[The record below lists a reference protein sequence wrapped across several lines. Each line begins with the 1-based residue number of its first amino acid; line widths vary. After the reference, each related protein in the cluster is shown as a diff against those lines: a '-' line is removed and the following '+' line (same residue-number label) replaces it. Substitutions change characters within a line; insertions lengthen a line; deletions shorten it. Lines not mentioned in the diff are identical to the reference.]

1 MKKNTEHKESRG
13 LPGGPNEYITHV
25 SNLFSTEGYKRN
37 SPDVNNPYNIIPSG
51 DITMKGVDFPVR
63 GYGNNGVVQDMTPG
77 VPHYDYGNADYVVEV
92 PMAQDGGDPEM
103 LFKDEYNT
111 ALTEEEKIKY
121 NAWVASESKRQGRDI
136 MWDLGT
142 YDIQGFWKSGDHMK
156 MDEDNHGSDKWKKP
170 NHPTFSN
177 QSNYHNVDGY
187 IGGTWAEDG
196 GYTPSDY
203 TTKLYDKN
211 YYDKLF
217 GREPNRPEYLNLQK
231 KQKGGGL
238 LNKTMACN
246 SCGWEWKAADGG
258 NDVSTCH
265 KCGSSALPKAQDGN
279 GEEEKS
285 IWGFVK
291 ELAKVPADNISNLLG
306 VMGIPANLI
315 AEATESF
322 TGRGDGEFNFM
333 DAMPSF
339 ATPGSDDEIFTFT
352 NQNGTPVKNVAGL
365 KDADGNPL
373 VENPVGAFVTNLAT
387 DPSTYVGGGI
397 AKNVIKKGFKTL
409 PKKVVE
415 NTAKVVDNVIP
426 KVVDNVTPSWSR
438 GVTNYGKSSE
448 GIQDALS
455 SMKSQGKH
463 LDEIGFNVDDVIA
476 PNVINHGNKF
486 GRQIAEVALPNG
498 QSQLFYKSS
507 GLAGKKGIG
516 KGGTTEG
523 LWQPYGGHATA
534 NGTDNWFIKDIG
546 YENFYD
552 SNSFKGI
559 ANKLDEIESGW
570 DMSKQLLKSK
580 LKYGGI
586 PKAQDGNKEWI
597 KNWIRTRNAT
607 GQFEDQLGNGQMEKG
622 FKSLDDVKKV
632 SREEMVKA
640 GNDDAS
646 YWQIGAPNGM
656 YVPSDNIYFSD
667 PGFFSGNKEED
678 TDIHEQSHV
687 FDIGTSGVPQ
697 KDMEE
702 EIPETNIHKAIK
714 NIPVKGGYKTE
725 EYLPPAEIYAELMKF
740 RKKNNIDPNKIYT
753 KDDLLELRKKLKEEN
768 DYGLFKLDDIY
779 EDEEILR
786 LMNEV
791 ATIDT
796 PQENNIRYAQNGN
809 GEYKVASG
817 DTFYG
822 IANKN
827 KIPWNALKEANPDL
841 DYENLKL
848 GQQLVLPNKI
858 DRSPPMP
865 KTGVS
870 KNSNVLDYNAL
881 SSYLAD
887 TRGGTTDTWG
897 QLADTIAYHES
908 SPWSRM
914 DPKAKQYQGGPG
926 RGLFQFEGQSFDTA
940 LKRYK
945 NVADA
950 QGFTIK
956 DSIVNA
962 KSADELSSEDQYA
975 LFLANLIESKAKLSD
990 YTNGNL
996 SPVDVWLQG
1005 HKNIEAEGDRNS
1017 FLESKKAAEK
1027 EGIKNGYKSFQYGN
1041 GEWKETVQ
1049 DNTRIATRRM
1059 VPNLGKPEFEPASKL
1074 QEFLKQSGVDYA
1086 NNQILDTTV
1095 VRDNTAVTQKQLP
1108 FIKDGNLNEPLSA
1121 EEYNS
1126 VIADLDKESRLEK
1139 SKYER
1144 PDLISDFTKS
1154 SNDYARGW
1162 KDMTN
1167 ASPSEVETLQK
1178 DLLSKGY
1185 DIGATGAD
1193 GNYGARTLAAHKSM
1207 IDDVN
1212 LAPSAISKYYKNY
1225 TPDNKEEVLKIQQ
1238 DLVDKGFMSAT
1249 LLNKEGSSIDGK
1261 FGQQTKEALQAYNT
1275 KKTKEDPNAL
1285 VFDFIPSKLEDGR
1298 CAAGMC
1304 SILEGNNVM
1313 TESLGVKYKNAW
1325 DIFENMNDVENSKSI
1340 FNIYDDKA
1348 FDNATSAEDIKRIT
1362 KEVKRKKQTKASDYK
1377 TGDIVGLY
1385 WDGSSHHEETLN
1397 SKTHNTHTGFVSD
1410 VIDGV
1415 PIITHNVNGTVLQQP
1430 YDELVTGWIRRPSED
1445 IKVNST
1451 YNVDGI
1457 EDIEIDPSTITNLSL
1472 RYQSGD
1478 YEGERLTQLENVFK
1492 RAKYNSTKIP
1502 EILNSSVDPKWLES
1516 TIVGITGA
1524 ETGVGASVPRS
1535 KEEAGYFKNMV
1546 YDAKGYKSKDV
1557 SLGIGKTKLTA
1568 LDNFAKSYFQIN
1580 SAEDLGKSDD
1590 KAIDAITYLI
1600 TKNYETFKDYSN
1612 TYAELNLAEEDIRNM
1627 SILAYNQGTNRL
1639 LKTGRVA
1646 DSRNAET
1653 EVQALRELY
1662 DATLLDINSTNYKHL
1677 PIIGD
1682 AAFKVGQVLP
1692 TGMPGS
1698 VRPSDSY
1705 IKKVNQYR
1713 TDLFPENYAY
1723 VETPANDFEPSTMA
1737 HGGEPKSKVNELTMY
1752 KNYMKGMYDNTNMQK
1767 QAQKVYDKL
1776 NRVYL
1781 RKARLGGTTSPNY
1794 IMSNIIRETA

>member
-51 DITMKGVDFPVR
+51 DITMEGVDFDV
-63 GYGNNGVVQDMTPG
+63 YGRDNLGNEQIMKSGGNYQFPG
-77 VPHYDYGNADYVVEV
+77 DIVLEI
-92 PMAQDGGDPEM
+92 PMA
-103 LFKDEYNT
+103 
-111 ALTEEEKIKY
+111 
-121 NAWVASESKRQGRDI
+121 KR
-136 MWDLGT
+136 
-142 YDIQGFWKSGDHMK
+142 
-156 MDEDNHGSDKWKKP
+156 
-170 NHPTFSN
+170 
-177 QSNYHNVDGY
+177 
-187 IGGTWAEDG
+187 
-196 GYTPSDY
+196 
-203 TTKLYDKN
+203 
-211 YYDKLF
+211 
-217 GREPNRPEYLNLQK
+217 
-231 KQKGGGL
+231 GGGL

-258 NDVSTCH
+258 ADVSTCH
-265 KCGSSALPKAQDGN
+265 KCGGSALPKAQDGGPSWDPEVGVDLGTIKESVKGRGQRIADIASSMEAN
-279 GEEEKS
+279 EEDGGRPPASFDS
-285 IWGFVK
+285 IESAGGFKRYMQDAFNSSIDKDGLCRDNTCVQTVKDFYSAAGIEAMPKDVFNNREFLKNFKNYGFEEILDQKNLQPGDVLQYYYGPDSEDVK
-291 ELAKVPADNISNLLG
+291 EDPSYLNFPYHMG
-306 VMGIPANLI
+306 VYVNPGEYI
-315 AEATESF
+315 
-322 TGRGDGEFNFM
+322 GDGDSEAPIQRKNMYTGTKDGKEYKKDPFRAFRY
-333 DAMPSF
+333 
-339 ATPGSDDEIFTFT
+339 IK
-352 NQNGTPVKNVAGL
+352 QNK
-365 KDADGNPL
+365 
-373 VENPVGAFVTNLAT
+373 
-387 DPSTYVGGGI
+387 
-397 AKNVIKKGFKTL
+397 
-409 PKKVVE
+409 
-415 NTAKVVDNVIP
+415 
-426 KVVDNVTPSWSR
+426 
-438 GVTNYGKSSE
+438 E
-448 GIQDALS
+448 G
-455 SMKSQGKH
+455 
-463 LDEIGFNVDDVIA
+463 
-476 PNVINHGNKF
+476 
-486 GRQIAEVALPNG
+486 
-498 QSQLFYKSS
+498 
-507 GLAGKKGIG
+507 
-516 KGGTTEG
+516 
-523 LWQPYGGHATA
+523 
-534 NGTDNWFIKDIG
+534 
-546 YENFYD
+546 
-552 SNSFKGI
+552 
-559 ANKLDEIESGW
+559 
-570 DMSKQLLKSK
+570 
-580 LKYGGI
+580 GGI
-586 PKAQDGNKEWI
+586 PKAQDGN
-597 KNWIRTRNAT
+597 
-607 GQFEDQLGNGQMEKG
+607 GED
-622 FKSLDDVKKV
+622 KV
-632 SREEMVKA
+632 
-640 GNDDAS
+640 
-646 YWQIGAPNGM
+646 
-656 YVPSDNIYFSD
+656 DNS
-667 PGFFSGNKEED
+667 
-678 TDIHEQSHV
+678 
-687 FDIGTSGVPQ
+687 
-697 KDMEE
+697 
-702 EIPETNIHKAIK
+702 
-714 NIPVKGGYKTE
+714 
-725 EYLPPAEIYAELMKF
+725 
-740 RKKNNIDPNKIYT
+740 KI
-753 KDDLLELRKKLKEEN
+753 
-768 DYGLFKLDDIY
+768 
-779 EDEEILR
+779 
-786 LMNEV
+786 
-791 ATIDT
+791 
-796 PQENNIRYAQNGN
+796 
-809 GEYKVASG
+809 
-817 DTFYG
+817 
-822 IANKN
+822 
-827 KIPWNALKEANPDL
+827 
-841 DYENLKL
+841 
-848 GQQLVLPNKI
+848 
-858 DRSPPMP
+858 
-865 KTGVS
+865 
-870 KNSNVLDYNAL
+870 LDYNNI
-881 SSYLAD
+881 SNYIVE
-887 TRGGTTDTWG
+887 TRGGTKDTWG
-897 QLADTIAYHES
+897 QLADTIAFHES

-926 RGLFQFEGQSFDTA
+926 RGLFQFEGESFNTA

-950 QGFTIK
+950 KGYTIK

-962 KSADELSSEDQYA
+962 TSADQLSSEDQYA
-975 LFLANLIESKAKLSD
+975 LFFANLIESKAKLSD
-990 YTNGNL
+990 FTDGDL
-996 SPVDVWLQG
+996 SPVDIWLQG
-1005 HKNIEAEGDRNS
+1005 HKNVEAEGDRAS

-1049 DNTRIATRRM
+1049 DNTRIATRR
-1059 VPNLGKPEFEPASKL
+1059 VIPNLGKPEFEPASKL

-1086 NNQILDTTV
+1086 NNQMLDTTV
-1095 VRDNTAVTQKQLP
+1095 VRDNTAIPQKQLP
-1108 FIKDGNLNEPLSA
+1108 FIKRWGDLNEPLSA

-1126 VIADLDKESRLEK
+1126 VIADLDTESRLEK

-1193 GNYGARTLAAHKSM
+1193 GDYGARTLAAHKSM

-1225 TPDNKEEVLKIQQ
+1225 TPDNKEEVLRIQE

-1249 LLNKEGSSIDGK
+1249 LLNKKGSSIDGK

-1275 KKTKEDPNAL
+1275 KKTEEDPNAL

-1546 YDAKGYKSKDV
+1546 YDAKGYKPKDV

-1580 SAEDLGKSDD
+1580 SADDLGKSDD

-1612 TYAELNLAEEDIRNM
+1612 TYPELNLAEEDIRNM

-1677 PIIGD
+1677 PVIGD

-1723 VETPANDFEPSTMA
+1723 VETPANNFEPSTMA

>member
-1 MKKNTEHKESRG
+1 MKNKFEHKESKG

-51 DITMKGVDFPVR
+51 SITMKDVDFPV
-63 GYGNNGVVQDMTPG
+63 Y
-77 VPHYDYGNADYVVEV
+77 
-92 PMAQDGGDPEM
+92 
-103 LFKDEYNT
+103 
-111 ALTEEEKIKY
+111 
-121 NAWVASESKRQGRDI
+121 GRDNLGNEQI
-136 MWDLGT
+136 MMPG
-142 YDIQGFWKSGDHMK
+142 SG
-156 MDEDNHGSDKWKKP
+156 NHQFPGDSVLEIPLAK
-170 NHPTFSN
+170 
-177 QSNYHNVDGY
+177 
-187 IGGTWAEDG
+187 
-196 GYTPSDY
+196 
-203 TTKLYDKN
+203 
-211 YYDKLF
+211 
-217 GREPNRPEYLNLQK
+217 R
-231 KQKGGGL
+231 GGGL

-258 NDVSTCH
+258 NDIDTCH
-265 KCGSSALPKAQDGN
+265 KCGRKALPKAQAGT
-279 GEEEKS
+279 EKEEKS
-285 IWGFVK
+285 VWGFVK
-291 ELAKVPADNISNLLG
+291 EMAKIPGANISNLLG

-315 AEATESF
+315 AEATESI

-352 NQNGTPVKNVAGL
+352 NQNDTSVKNVAGL
-365 KDADGNPL
+365 EDAEGNPL
-373 VENPVGAFVTNLAT
+373 VENPVGAFITNLAT
-387 DPSTYVGGGI
+387 DPSTYVGAGVAKNIVQKTTKAIPSIVKGLKGTKNI
-397 AKNVIKKGFKTL
+397 AKE
-409 PKKVVE
+409 VVE
-415 NTAKVVDNVIP
+415 NTVKVADNV
-426 KVVDNVTPSWSR
+426 KPSWSG
-438 GVTNYGKSSE
+438 GVTNYGRSPQ

-455 SMKSQGKH
+455 AMKAQGKR

-476 PNVINHGNKF
+476 PNVINHGNKY

-507 GLAGKKGIG
+507 GLAGKRGAG
-516 KGGTTEG
+516 KTGTTEG
-523 LWQPYGGHATA
+523 LWQPYGGHASTGA
-534 NGTDNWFIKDIG
+534 TDNWFIKDAG
-546 YENFYD
+546 YENFYN

-570 DMSKQLLKSK
+570 DMSKQVLKSK

-586 PKAQDGNKEWI
+586 PKAQTGGPSWDPEVGVDLGTIKE
-597 KNWIRTRNAT
+597 
-607 GQFEDQLGNGQMEKG
+607 
-622 FKSLDDVKKV
+622 S
-632 SREEMVKA
+632 
-640 GNDDAS
+640 
-646 YWQIGAPNGM
+646 
-656 YVPSDNIYFSD
+656 
-667 PGFFSGNKEED
+667 
-678 TDIHEQSHV
+678 
-687 FDIGTSGVPQ
+687 
-697 KDMEE
+697 
-702 EIPETNIHKAIK
+702 
-714 NIPVKGGYKTE
+714 VKGRGQRIADIASSME
-725 EYLPPAEIYAELMKF
+725 ANEVDGGRPPASFDSIESIGGLKRYMQDAFNSGLDENGLCRDNTCVQTVKDFYSAAGIEAMP
-740 RKKNNIDPNKIYT
+740 KNVFNNRDF
-753 KDDLLELRKKLKEEN
+753 LKN
-768 DYGLFKLDDIY
+768 FKNYGF
-779 EDEEILR
+779 EEILDQKNLQPGDVLQYYYGPDSEGVKEDPSYLNFPYHMGVYVNPGEYIGDGDSEAPIQR
-786 LMNEV
+786 KNMYKGTKDGKEYKKDPFR
-791 ATIDT
+791 AF
-796 PQENNIRYAQNGN
+796 RYVKQNKEGGGISKAQTGN
-809 GEYKVASG
+809 GEYTA
-817 DTFYG
+817 
-822 IANKN
+822 
-827 KIPWNALKEANPDL
+827 
-841 DYENLKL
+841 
-848 GQQLVLPNKI
+848 PNRI

-865 KTGVS
+865 KTGAS
-870 KNSNVLDYNAL
+870 KNPNVLDFSAL
-881 SSYLAD
+881 SDYLVD
-887 TRGGTTDTWG
+887 TRGGTADTWG

-926 RGLFQFEGQSFDTA
+926 RGLFQFEGESFDTA

-950 QGFTIK
+950 KGYTIK

-975 LFLANLIESKAKLSD
+975 LFLANLIESKTKLSD
-990 YTNGNL
+990 FVNGNISSL
-996 SPVDVWLQG
+996 DVWLTG
-1005 HKNIEAEGDRNS
+1005 HKNVEADGDRDS

-1041 GEWKETVQ
+1041 GEWRATAQ
-1049 DNTRIATRRM
+1049 DNTRITPRR
-1059 VPNLGKPEFEPASKL
+1059 VIPNLGKPEFDQTSKL
-1074 QEFLKQSGVDYA
+1074 QEFLKQTGTDYVK
-1086 NNQILDTTV
+1086 NQMLDTTV
-1095 VRDNTAVTQKQLP
+1095 VRDNTAISNKEIP
-1108 FIKDGNLNEPLSA
+1108 FIKDGNLDAPLST
-1121 EEYNS
+1121 EDYNNLLF
-1126 VIADLDKESRLEK
+1126 DLDKEVRLEK
-1139 SKYER
+1139 SKYEK
-1144 PDLISDFTKS
+1144 PNLVSDFTKS

-1167 ASPSEVETLQK
+1167 ASPSEVEILQK

-1193 GNYGARTLAAHKSM
+1193 GDYGAKTFAAHKSM

-1225 TPDNKEEVLKIQQ
+1225 TPDNKKEVLKIQQ

-1249 LLNKEGSSIDGK
+1249 LLNKEGTSIDGK

-1275 KKTKEDPNAL
+1275 KKTEEDPNAL
-1285 VFDFIPSKLEDGR
+1285 VFDFIPSKVEDER

-1325 DIFENMNDVENSKSI
+1325 DIFENMNDVENSKSV

-1362 KEVKRKKQTKASDYK
+1362 KEVKRKKQTKATDYK

-1397 SKTHNTHTGFVSD
+1397 SKTHNTHTGFVSEI
-1410 VIDGV
+1410 IDGV

-1430 YDELVTGWIRRPSED
+1430 YDQLVTGWIRRPND
-1445 IKVNST
+1445 NIRVNST

-1457 EDIEIDPSTITNLSL
+1457 ENTEIDPSAITNLSL
-1472 RYQSGD
+1472 RYESGD

-1502 EILNSSVDPKWLES
+1502 QILNSSVDPKWLES

-1535 KEEAGYFKNMV
+1535 KEEAGVIKNIM
-1546 YDAKGYKSKDV
+1546 YDYKGYKPKDV

-1580 SAEDLGKSDD
+1580 SADDLGKSDD

-1612 TYAELNLAEEDIRNM
+1612 TYPELNLAEEDIRNM

-1646 DSRNAET
+1646 DSRDAET
-1653 EVQALRELY
+1653 EVEALRKLY

-1677 PIIGD
+1677 PVIGN
-1682 AAFKVGQVLP
+1682 AAFKVGQMLP
-1692 TGMPGS
+1692 QGMTGS

-1713 TDLFPENYAY
+1713 ADLFPENYAY
-1723 VETPANDFEPSTMA
+1723 VETPANNFEQSTMA

-1752 KNYMKGMYDNTNMQK
+1752 KNYMNGMYDNTNMQK

-1794 IMSNIIRETA
+1794 IMSKIIRETA

>member
-51 DITMKGVDFPVR
+51 DITMEGVDFDV
-63 GYGNNGVVQDMTPG
+63 YGRDNLGNEQIMKSGGNYQFPG
-77 VPHYDYGNADYVVEV
+77 DIVLEI
-92 PMAQDGGDPEM
+92 PMA
-103 LFKDEYNT
+103 
-111 ALTEEEKIKY
+111 
-121 NAWVASESKRQGRDI
+121 KR
-136 MWDLGT
+136 
-142 YDIQGFWKSGDHMK
+142 
-156 MDEDNHGSDKWKKP
+156 
-170 NHPTFSN
+170 
-177 QSNYHNVDGY
+177 
-187 IGGTWAEDG
+187 
-196 GYTPSDY
+196 
-203 TTKLYDKN
+203 
-211 YYDKLF
+211 
-217 GREPNRPEYLNLQK
+217 
-231 KQKGGGL
+231 GGGL

-258 NDVSTCH
+258 ADVSTCH
-265 KCGSSALPKAQDGN
+265 KCGGSALPKAQDGGPSWDPEVGVDLGTIKESVKGRGQRIADIASSMEAN
-279 GEEEKS
+279 EEDGGRPPASFDS
-285 IWGFVK
+285 IESAGGFKRYMQDAFNSSIDKDGLCRDNTCVQTVKDFYSAAGIEAMPKDVFNNREFLKNFKNYGFEEILDQKNLQPGDVLQYYYGPDSEDVK
-291 ELAKVPADNISNLLG
+291 EDPSYLNFPYHMG
-306 VMGIPANLI
+306 VYVNPGEYI
-315 AEATESF
+315 
-322 TGRGDGEFNFM
+322 GDGDSEAPIQRKNMYTGTKDGKEYKKDPFRAFRYIKQNKEG
-333 DAMPSF
+333 
-339 ATPGSDDEIFTFT
+339 GS
-352 NQNGTPVKNVAGL
+352 
-365 KDADGNPL
+365 
-373 VENPVGAFVTNLAT
+373 
-387 DPSTYVGGGI
+387 
-397 AKNVIKKGFKTL
+397 
-409 PKKVVE
+409 
-415 NTAKVVDNVIP
+415 
-426 KVVDNVTPSWSR
+426 
-438 GVTNYGKSSE
+438 
-448 GIQDALS
+448 
-455 SMKSQGKH
+455 
-463 LDEIGFNVDDVIA
+463 
-476 PNVINHGNKF
+476 
-486 GRQIAEVALPNG
+486 
-498 QSQLFYKSS
+498 
-507 GLAGKKGIG
+507 
-516 KGGTTEG
+516 
-523 LWQPYGGHATA
+523 
-534 NGTDNWFIKDIG
+534 
-546 YENFYD
+546 
-552 SNSFKGI
+552 
-559 ANKLDEIESGW
+559 
-570 DMSKQLLKSK
+570 
-580 LKYGGI
+580 I
-586 PKAQDGNKEWI
+586 PKAQDGN
-597 KNWIRTRNAT
+597 
-607 GQFEDQLGNGQMEKG
+607 GED
-622 FKSLDDVKKV
+622 KV
-632 SREEMVKA
+632 
-640 GNDDAS
+640 
-646 YWQIGAPNGM
+646 
-656 YVPSDNIYFSD
+656 DNS
-667 PGFFSGNKEED
+667 
-678 TDIHEQSHV
+678 
-687 FDIGTSGVPQ
+687 
-697 KDMEE
+697 
-702 EIPETNIHKAIK
+702 
-714 NIPVKGGYKTE
+714 
-725 EYLPPAEIYAELMKF
+725 
-740 RKKNNIDPNKIYT
+740 KI
-753 KDDLLELRKKLKEEN
+753 
-768 DYGLFKLDDIY
+768 
-779 EDEEILR
+779 
-786 LMNEV
+786 
-791 ATIDT
+791 
-796 PQENNIRYAQNGN
+796 
-809 GEYKVASG
+809 
-817 DTFYG
+817 
-822 IANKN
+822 
-827 KIPWNALKEANPDL
+827 
-841 DYENLKL
+841 
-848 GQQLVLPNKI
+848 
-858 DRSPPMP
+858 
-865 KTGVS
+865 
-870 KNSNVLDYNAL
+870 LDYNNI
-881 SSYLAD
+881 SNYIVE
-887 TRGGTTDTWG
+887 TRGGTKDTWG
-897 QLADTIAYHES
+897 QLADTIAFHES

-926 RGLFQFEGQSFDTA
+926 RGLFQFEGESFNTA

-950 QGFTIK
+950 KGYTIK

-962 KSADELSSEDQYA
+962 TSADQLSSEDQYA
-975 LFLANLIESKAKLSD
+975 LFFANLIESKAKLSD
-990 YTNGNL
+990 FTDGNL
-996 SPVDVWLQG
+996 SPVDIWLQG
-1005 HKNIEAEGDRNS
+1005 HKNVEAEGDRAS

-1049 DNTRIATRRM
+1049 DNTRIATRR
-1059 VPNLGKPEFEPASKL
+1059 VIPNLGKPEFEPASKL

-1086 NNQILDTTV
+1086 NNQMLDTTV
-1095 VRDNTAVTQKQLP
+1095 VRDNTAIPQKQLP
-1108 FIKDGNLNEPLSA
+1108 FIKRWGDLNEPLSA

-1126 VIADLDKESRLEK
+1126 VIADLDTESRLEK

-1193 GNYGARTLAAHKSM
+1193 GDYGARTLAAHKSM

-1225 TPDNKEEVLKIQQ
+1225 TPDNKEEVLRIQQ

-1249 LLNKEGSSIDGK
+1249 LLNKKGSSIDGK

-1275 KKTKEDPNAL
+1275 KKTEEDPNAL

-1546 YDAKGYKSKDV
+1546 YDAKGYKPKDV

-1580 SAEDLGKSDD
+1580 SADDLGKSDD

-1612 TYAELNLAEEDIRNM
+1612 TYPELNLAEEDIRNM

-1677 PIIGD
+1677 PVIGD

-1723 VETPANDFEPSTMA
+1723 VETPANNFEPSTMA

>member
-1 MKKNTEHKESRG
+1 
-13 LPGGPNEYITHV
+13 
-25 SNLFSTEGYKRN
+25 
-37 SPDVNNPYNIIPSG
+37 
-51 DITMKGVDFPVR
+51 
-63 GYGNNGVVQDMTPG
+63 
-77 VPHYDYGNADYVVEV
+77 
-92 PMAQDGGDPEM
+92 
-103 LFKDEYNT
+103 
-111 ALTEEEKIKY
+111 
-121 NAWVASESKRQGRDI
+121 
-136 MWDLGT
+136 
-142 YDIQGFWKSGDHMK
+142 
-156 MDEDNHGSDKWKKP
+156 
-170 NHPTFSN
+170 
-177 QSNYHNVDGY
+177 
-187 IGGTWAEDG
+187 
-196 GYTPSDY
+196 
-203 TTKLYDKN
+203 
-211 YYDKLF
+211 
-217 GREPNRPEYLNLQK
+217 
-231 KQKGGGL
+231 
-238 LNKTMACN
+238 
-246 SCGWEWKAADGG
+246 
-258 NDVSTCH
+258 
-265 KCGSSALPKAQDGN
+265 
-279 GEEEKS
+279 
-285 IWGFVK
+285 
-291 ELAKVPADNISNLLG
+291 
-306 VMGIPANLI
+306 
-315 AEATESF
+315 
-322 TGRGDGEFNFM
+322 
-333 DAMPSF
+333 
-339 ATPGSDDEIFTFT
+339 
-352 NQNGTPVKNVAGL
+352 
-365 KDADGNPL
+365 
-373 VENPVGAFVTNLAT
+373 
-387 DPSTYVGGGI
+387 
-397 AKNVIKKGFKTL
+397 
-409 PKKVVE
+409 
-415 NTAKVVDNVIP
+415 
-426 KVVDNVTPSWSR
+426 
-438 GVTNYGKSSE
+438 
-448 GIQDALS
+448 
-455 SMKSQGKH
+455 
-463 LDEIGFNVDDVIA
+463 
-476 PNVINHGNKF
+476 
-486 GRQIAEVALPNG
+486 
-498 QSQLFYKSS
+498 
-507 GLAGKKGIG
+507 
-516 KGGTTEG
+516 
-523 LWQPYGGHATA
+523 
-534 NGTDNWFIKDIG
+534 
-546 YENFYD
+546 
-552 SNSFKGI
+552 
-559 ANKLDEIESGW
+559 
-570 DMSKQLLKSK
+570 
-580 LKYGGI
+580 
-586 PKAQDGNKEWI
+586 
-597 KNWIRTRNAT
+597 
-607 GQFEDQLGNGQMEKG
+607 MEKG

-632 SREEMVKA
+632 SREEMVEA

-646 YWQIGAPNGM
+646 YWQIGAPDGM
-656 YVPSDNIYFSD
+656 YIPSDNIYFSD
-667 PGFFSGNKEED
+667 PGFFSSNKEED

-687 FDIGTSGVPQ
+687 FDIGTSGLPG
-697 KDMEE
+697 KDMKES
-702 EIPETNIHKAIK
+702 IPETNIHKAIK
-714 NIPVKGGYKTE
+714 NIPVKGEYETE
-725 EYLPPAEIYAELMKF
+725 DYLPPAEIYAELMKF

-753 KDDLLELRKKLKEEN
+753 ENDLLELRKKLKEEN

-779 EDEEILR
+779 EDKEILR

-827 KIPWNALKEANPDL
+827 KIPWNALMEANPDL

-858 DRSPPMP
+858 DRSPSVP
-865 KTGVS
+865 KTG
-870 KNSNVLDYNAL
+870 NSNVLDYNNI
-881 SSYLAD
+881 SNYIVE
-887 TRGGTTDTWG
+887 TRGGTKDTWG
-897 QLADTIAYHES
+897 QLADTIAFHES

-950 QGFTIK
+950 KGYTIK

-962 KSADELSSEDQYA
+962 TSADQLSSEDQYA
-975 LFLANLIESKAKLSD
+975 LFFANLIESKAKLSD
-990 YTNGNL
+990 FTDGNL
-996 SPVDVWLQG
+996 SPVDIWLQG
-1005 HKNIEAEGDRNS
+1005 HKNVEAEGDRAS

-1049 DNTRIATRRM
+1049 DNTRIATRR
-1059 VPNLGKPEFEPASKL
+1059 VIPNLGKPEFEPASKL

-1086 NNQILDTTV
+1086 NNQMLDTTV
-1095 VRDNTAVTQKQLP
+1095 VRDNTAIPQKQLP
-1108 FIKDGNLNEPLSA
+1108 FIKRWGDLNEPLSA

-1126 VIADLDKESRLEK
+1126 VIADLDTESRLEK

-1193 GNYGARTLAAHKSM
+1193 GDYGARTLAAHKSM

-1225 TPDNKEEVLKIQQ
+1225 TPDNKEEVLRIQE

-1249 LLNKEGSSIDGK
+1249 LLNKKGSSIDGK

-1275 KKTKEDPNAL
+1275 KKTEEDPNAL

-1546 YDAKGYKSKDV
+1546 YDAKGYKPKDV

-1580 SAEDLGKSDD
+1580 SADDLGKSDD

-1612 TYAELNLAEEDIRNM
+1612 TYPELNLAEEDIRNM

-1677 PIIGD
+1677 PVIGD

-1723 VETPANDFEPSTMA
+1723 VETPANNFEPSTMA

>member
-51 DITMKGVDFPVR
+51 NITMEGVDFPV
-63 GYGNNGVVQDMTPG
+63 YGRDNLGNEQIMKPG
-77 VPHYDYGNADYVVEV
+77 GNYQFPGDSVLEV
-92 PMAQDGGDPEM
+92 PMAQTGFEVP
-103 LFKDEYNT
+103 
-111 ALTEEEKIKY
+111 
-121 NAWVASESKRQGRDI
+121 KRQGVRDN
-136 MWDLGT
+136 
-142 YDIQGFWKSGDHMK
+142 GD
-156 MDEDNHGSDKWKKP
+156 GSESTHLMATETLDGKNWFSF
-170 NHPTFSN
+170 PTLF
-177 QSNYHNVDGY
+177 QDPD
-187 IGGTWAEDG
+187 GTWIDM
-196 GYTPSDY
+196 S
-203 TTKLYDKN
+203 TKPWKEAYKEAQRRGEVIDFGTDKESAI
-211 YYDKLF
+211 KF
-217 GREPNRPEYLNLQK
+217 G
-231 KQKGGGL
+231 KG
-238 LNKTMACN
+238 
-246 SCGWEWKAADGG
+246 SWK
-258 NDVSTCH
+258 
-265 KCGSSALPKAQDGN
+265 PKAQDGT
-279 GEEEKS
+279 EVEEKS
-285 IWGFVK
+285 VWGLVK
-291 ELAKVPADNISNLLG
+291 EMAKVPAANISNLLG

-333 DAMPSF
+333 NAMPSF
-339 ATPGSDDEIFTFT
+339 ATPGSDDETFTFT

-365 KDADGNPL
+365 KDANGNPL
-373 VENPVGAFVTNLAT
+373 VENPVGAFITNLAT
-387 DPSTYVGGGI
+387 DPSTYVGAGVAKNLINNVTQAGLKKGLKKTI
-397 AKNVIKKGFKTL
+397 AKE
-409 PKKVVE
+409 VVE
-415 NTAKVVDNVIP
+415 NTVKVADNV
-426 KVVDNVTPSWSR
+426 KPSWSR
-438 GVTNYGKSSE
+438 GVTNYGRSPE
-448 GIQDALS
+448 GIQDALT

-463 LDEIGFNVDDVIA
+463 LDEIGFNANDVIS

-507 GLAGKKGIG
+507 GLAGKKGAG
-516 KGGTTEG
+516 KTGTTEG
-523 LWQPYGGHATA
+523 LWQPYGGHASTGA
-534 NGTDNWFIKDIG
+534 TDNWFIKDAG

-570 DMSKQLLKSK
+570 DMSKQVLKSK

-586 PKAQDGNKEWI
+586 PKAQDGN
-597 KNWIRTRNAT
+597 
-607 GQFEDQLGNGQMEKG
+607 GED
-622 FKSLDDVKKV
+622 KV
-632 SREEMVKA
+632 
-640 GNDDAS
+640 
-646 YWQIGAPNGM
+646 
-656 YVPSDNIYFSD
+656 DNS
-667 PGFFSGNKEED
+667 
-678 TDIHEQSHV
+678 
-687 FDIGTSGVPQ
+687 
-697 KDMEE
+697 
-702 EIPETNIHKAIK
+702 
-714 NIPVKGGYKTE
+714 
-725 EYLPPAEIYAELMKF
+725 
-740 RKKNNIDPNKIYT
+740 KI
-753 KDDLLELRKKLKEEN
+753 
-768 DYGLFKLDDIY
+768 
-779 EDEEILR
+779 
-786 LMNEV
+786 
-791 ATIDT
+791 
-796 PQENNIRYAQNGN
+796 
-809 GEYKVASG
+809 
-817 DTFYG
+817 
-822 IANKN
+822 
-827 KIPWNALKEANPDL
+827 
-841 DYENLKL
+841 
-848 GQQLVLPNKI
+848 
-858 DRSPPMP
+858 
-865 KTGVS
+865 
-870 KNSNVLDYNAL
+870 LDYNNI
-881 SSYLAD
+881 SNYIVE
-887 TRGGTTDTWG
+887 TRGGTKDTWG
-897 QLADTIAYHES
+897 QLADTIAFHES

-926 RGLFQFEGQSFDTA
+926 RGLFQFEGESFNTA

-950 QGFTIK
+950 KGYTIK

-962 KSADELSSEDQYA
+962 TSADQLSSEDQYA
-975 LFLANLIESKAKLSD
+975 LFFANLIESKAKLSD
-990 YTNGNL
+990 FTNGNL
-996 SPVDVWLQG
+996 SPVDLWLQG
-1005 HKNIEAEGDRNS
+1005 HKNVEAEGDRAS

-1041 GEWKETVQ
+1041 GEWRTAVQ
-1049 DNTRIATRRM
+1049 DNTRVATRR
-1059 VPNLGKPEFEPASKL
+1059 VIPNLGKPEFEPASKL
-1074 QEFLKQSGVDYA
+1074 QEFLKQAGADYV
-1086 NNQILDTTV
+1086 NNQMLDTTV
-1095 VRDNTAVTQKQLP
+1095 VRDNTAITQKQLP
-1108 FIKDGNLNEPLSA
+1108 FIKDGNLNEPLSP

-1139 SKYER
+1139 SKYKR
-1144 PDLISDFTKS
+1144 PNLVSDFTKS

-1193 GNYGARTLAAHKSM
+1193 GDYGAKTFAAHKSM

-1225 TPDNKEEVLKIQQ
+1225 NPDNKEEVLRIQQ

-1275 KKTKEDPNAL
+1275 KKTEEDPNAL
-1285 VFDFIPSKLEDGR
+1285 VFDFIPSKLKDGR

-1313 TESLGVKYKNAW
+1313 TESLGIKYKNAW
-1325 DIFENMNDVENSKSI
+1325 DIFENMNDVENSKSV

-1430 YDELVTGWIRRPSED
+1430 YDELVTGWIRRPKED

-1457 EDIEIDPSTITNLSL
+1457 EDIEIDPSTIRNLSL

-1535 KEEAGYFKNMV
+1535 KEDAGYVKNMV
-1546 YDAKGYKSKDV
+1546 YDYKGYKPKDV

-1580 SAEDLGKSDD
+1580 SADDLGKSDD

-1612 TYAELNLAEEDIRNM
+1612 TYPELNLAEEDIRNM

-1705 IKKVNQYR
+1705 IKKVNKYR